1 MLPSKMPGGPIQIA
15 LIYDKSS
22 DALAKKVEAC
32 VRAVA
37 GGVPLAKFR
46 HFDYREPFIHSD
58 INIHLGLPVYVAC
71 PWAFVNAIVKV
82 DGVWNEAAHSAY
94 MPAFDAHLSEAD
106 ASSPSEALAGAVRH
120 MVSLVGERRPKKGNF
135 HCPPVLMPADCPR
148 ITVVTPTFQRGK
160 LIDIAFH
167 NLMATDYPQEKIEW
181 IVVEDAEDST
191 QMVSDKIMSFQMN
204 CPKIV
209 VKYIPLSGRVSIGEK
224 RNIGIE
230 HATSDIIVFM
240 DDDDHYPVTSLRR
253 RVAWL
258 LEGGKSIVGCTTIAL
273 YDLLRG
279 VSAVNM
285 PPMDLPLGARIS
297 EATLAFK
304 KSAWVERK
312 FGDKSLSEGED
323 WLTGRETEFLEILPQ
338 QIIVAFS
345 HGGNRSGRRIPPA
358 DAGAGCFW
366 GFPREYLLFIHKLA
380 GVEVEEV
387 GAGMVP
393 SSSGKGG
400 RT

>member
-1 MLPSKMPGGPIQIA
+1 MPAGAPIQIA
-15 LIYDKSS
+15 LIYDKST
-22 DALAKKVEAC
+22 DALAKKVESC
-32 VRAVA
+32 VRAAA
-37 GGVPLAKFR
+37 GGIPLAKFR

-58 INIHLGLPVYVAC
+58 INIHLGMPIYAAC
-71 PWAFVNAIVKV
+71 PWAFVNCVV
-82 DGVWNEAAHSAY
+82 RSNGVWKEEAHAAY
-94 MPAFDAHLSEAD
+94 APAFDAHLTEAD
-106 ASSPSEALAGAVRH
+106 ASEPFEALSAAISH
-120 MVSLVGERRPKKGNF
+120 MVSLVGERRPKKGNY
-135 HCPPVLMPADCPR
+135 HCPPVLMPADCPP
-148 ITVVTPTFQRGK
+148 ITVVTPTFQRGA
-160 LIDIAFH
+160 LIDIALH

-181 IVVEDAEDST
+181 IVVEDAEDT
-191 QMVSDKIMSFQMN
+191 TKMVSDKIMSFQVN
-204 CPKIV
+204 CPKV
-209 VKYIPLSGRVSIGEK
+209 AVKYIPLTGRVSIGEK

-230 HATSDIIVFM
+230 HASHDIIVFM
-240 DDDDHYPVTSLRR
+240 DDDDHYPVTSIRR

-258 LEGGKSIVGCTTIAL
+258 LASGKSIVGCTTIAL

-304 KSAWVERK
+304 KSAWAERR
-312 FGDKSLSEGED
+312 FGDKSISEGED
-323 WLTGRETEFLEILPQ
+323 WLTGRETDFLEILPQ

-366 GFPREYLLFIHKLA
+366 GFPKEYLLFIHKLA
-380 GVEVEEV
+380 GVEVEEIGS
-387 GAGMVP
+387 GAA
-393 SSSGKGG
+393 SYSKGG